1 MYVKRGMK
9 EIVCLKMEMGLREEE
24 KREFDEFVLL
34 CLRLGGGGEC
44 FFFNYLFIYRGLVLG
59 RRKFLVL
66 GFEVFIFFIFYYYF

>member
-34 CLRLGGGGEC
+34 CLRLGGGGSV
-44 FFFNYLFIYRGLVLG
+44 FFLNYLFIYRVLVLG

>member
-34 CLRLGGGGEC
+34 YLHLGGGGSV
-44 FFFNYLFIYRGLVLG
+44 FFF
-59 RRKFLVL
+59 
-66 GFEVFIFFIFYYYF
+66 

>member
-34 CLRLGGGGEC
+34 CLRLGGGGSV
-44 FFFNYLFIYRGLVLG
+44 FFLIIYLFI
-59 RRKFLVL
+59 
-66 GFEVFIFFIFYYYF
+66 GFWFWGEGNFWF

>member
-34 CLRLGGGGEC
+34 CLRLGGGGV
-44 FFFNYLFIYRGLVLG
+44 FFFFKLFIYLS
-59 RRKFLVL
+59 
-66 GFEVFIFFIFYYYF
+66 GFGFGEKEIFGFRL

>member
-44 FFFNYLFIYRGLVLG
+44 FFLIIYLFI
-59 RRKFLVL
+59 
-66 GFEVFIFFIFYYYF
+66 GFWFWGEGNFRF

>member
-34 CLRLGGGGEC
+34 CLRLGGGE
-44 FFFNYLFIYRGLVLG
+44 FFFYYLFIYRVLVLG

-66 GFEVFIFFIFYYYF
+66 GFEVFIFLFFIIIFR

>member
-24 KREFDEFVLL
+24 KRDFDEFVLL

-44 FFFNYLFIYRGLVLG
+44 FFF
-59 RRKFLVL
+59 
-66 GFEVFIFFIFYYYF
+66 